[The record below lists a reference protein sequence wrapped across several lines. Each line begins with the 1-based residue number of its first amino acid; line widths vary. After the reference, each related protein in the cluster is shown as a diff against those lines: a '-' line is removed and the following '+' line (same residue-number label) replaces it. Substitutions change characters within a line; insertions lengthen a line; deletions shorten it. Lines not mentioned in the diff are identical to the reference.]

1 MTARRPGSLAERVR
15 AIGADH
21 GRALALVA
29 AEGQRTAEQT
39 EALMTDHRDT
49 RRILQDVEA
58 RVLVVAGTQGEML
71 SVFREMAEE
80 QAAQRKAV
88 EALGRRLATTAV
100 TATEARSK
108 ASGAHKRVDSQES
121 LAKER
126 DEAERIREAL
136 ERQRIEEERR
146 ADAERDRQIAELQA
160 ERKRIADE
168 EAKYEKAAEAGA
180 AIAKKRGD
188 DMAKTGALGAGGLA
202 PIVTAFIAALN
213 GQSLGYVLVLGLGI
227 GAVIVGAFFLLRHFR
242 KAKS

>member
-88 EALGRRLATTAV
+88 EALGRRLATTTV

-108 ASGAHKRVDSQES
+108 ASGAHRIGE
-121 LAKER
+121 
-126 DEAERIREAL
+126 EAI
-136 ERQRIEEERR
+136 RR
-146 ADAERDRQIAELQA
+146 ASLTEEQVKAALDAAAAQSKAIVASPPQGAELA
-160 ERKRIADE
+160 DLRREVLKGAMPLGAKLGGAVMLFLIA
-168 EAKYEKAAEAGA
+168 ACVYGA
-180 AIAKKRGD
+180 AAF
-188 DMAKTGALGAGGLA
+188 TSCSPGG
-202 PIVTAFIAALN
+202 P
-213 GQSLGYVLVLGLGI
+213 
-227 GAVIVGAFFLLRHFR
+227 
-242 KAKS
+242 